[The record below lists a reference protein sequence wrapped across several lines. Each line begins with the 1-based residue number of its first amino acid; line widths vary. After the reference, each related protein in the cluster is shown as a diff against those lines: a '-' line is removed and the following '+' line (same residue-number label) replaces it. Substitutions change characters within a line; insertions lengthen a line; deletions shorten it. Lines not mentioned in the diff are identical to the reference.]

1 MPKNVDHAAYRLEL
15 AQKAALLF
23 SKQGYAGL
31 GMRSIAK
38 ELGISKS
45 ALYHYFPTKK
55 QLFLA
60 CTETVTEFDEIKTSI
75 TSNMPITATIEER
88 VSALFD
94 IMQRIEPNFP
104 NELSLLIDYLR
115 NRSRTDIAS
124 DKSRQLAKDNYVNLI
139 SGLVGK
145 NNSTPVLC
153 LMFGTLLI
161 RFLDGSTTDYKEV
174 EEWLKKALQNIQENR
189 GI

>member
-1 MPKNVDHAAYRLEL
+1 MPKNVDHDAYRLEL

-60 CTETVTEFDEIKTSI
+60 CTEIVTEFDEIKTTL
-75 TSNMPITATIEER
+75 TSNIPKNSTIEER
-88 VSALFD
+88 VHALFD
-94 IMQRIEPNFP
+94 IMQKVEPNFP
-104 NELSLLIDYLR
+104 NELSLLVDYLR
-115 NRSRTDIAS
+115 NRSSTEIAS
-124 DKSRQLAKDNYVNLI
+124 DKSRQLARNNYLNLI
-139 SGLVGK
+139 SGLIGK
-145 NNSTPVLC
+145 NDSTPVLC
-153 LMFGTLLI
+153 LLFGTLLI

-174 EEWLKKALQNIQENR
+174 EEWLKKALQNTQENTDT
-189 GI
+189 

>member
-1 MPKNVDHAAYRLEL
+1 MPKIIDHDAYRLEL

-60 CTETVTEFDEIKTSI
+60 CTEIVTEFDEIKTNLTFNI
-75 TSNMPITATIEER
+75 PKNATIEER
-88 VSALFD
+88 VHALFD
-94 IMQRIEPNFP
+94 IMQKIEPGFP
-104 NELSLLIDYLR
+104 NELSLLVEYLR
-115 NRSRTDIAS
+115 NRSSTDIEN
-124 DKSRQLAKDNYVNLI
+124 DKSRQLARDNYLNLV
-139 SGLVGK
+139 SNLVDE
-145 NNSTPVLC
+145 NDSIPVLC
-153 LMFGTLLI
+153 LLLGTLLI

-174 EEWLKKALQNIQENR
+174 EEWLKKALKNIQDNKDT
-189 GI
+189 